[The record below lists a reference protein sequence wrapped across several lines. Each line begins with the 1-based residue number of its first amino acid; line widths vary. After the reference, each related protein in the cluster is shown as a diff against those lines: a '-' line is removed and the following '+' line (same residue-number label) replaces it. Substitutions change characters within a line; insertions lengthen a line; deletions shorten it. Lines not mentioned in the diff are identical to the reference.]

1 MKAWPDKLA
10 TLALVFWVGGLWAIG
25 YIAAPSLFSALPN
38 DRALAGALAGKMFTI
53 TAYVGIACA
62 LYLIIHRLASVGTGA
77 FQQLFFWVALLM
89 LVLTLIG
96 VFGIQ
101 PIIASLKVEG
111 GAKDVMQS
119 LAASR
124 FAHWHGVASILYLI
138 QSLLGAV
145 LVLKR

>member
-1 MKAWPDKLA
+1 MKNWPDKLA
-10 TLALVFWVGGLWAIG
+10 SLALVFWVGGLWAIG
-25 YIAAPSLFSALPN
+25 YLAAPSLFSALPN
-38 DRALAGALAGKMFTI
+38 DRALAGALAGKMFTL

-62 LYLIIHRLASVGTGA
+62 SYLIIHRLASVGTGA
-77 FQQLFFWVALLM
+77 FQQLFFWVTLLM
-89 LVLTLIG
+89 LILTLVG

-101 PIIASLKVEG
+101 PIIANLKVEG

>member
-10 TLALVFWVGGLWAIG
+10 MLALVLWVGGLWAIG
-25 YIAAPSLFSALPN
+25 YIAAPSLFAALPN
-38 DRALAGALAGKMFTI
+38 DRALAGALAGKLFTI
-53 TAYVGIACA
+53 TAYVGIGCA

-89 LVLTLIG
+89 LALTLVG
-96 VFGIQ
+96 VFGVQ
-101 PIIASLKVEG
+101 PIIAGLKVEG

-119 LAASR
+119 VVASR

>member
-1 MKAWPDKLA
+1 MKNWPDKLA
-10 TLALVFWVGGLWAIG
+10 SLALVFWVGGLWAIG
-25 YIAAPSLFSALPN
+25 YLAAPSLFSALPN
-38 DRALAGALAGKMFTI
+38 DRALAGALAGKMFTL
-53 TAYVGIACA
+53 TAYVGMGCA

-89 LVLTLIG
+89 LVLTLVG
-96 VFGIQ
+96 VFGVQ
-101 PIIASLKVEG
+101 PIIASLKMEG
-111 GAKDVMQS
+111 GARDVMQS
-119 LAASR
+119 VAASR

>member
-10 TLALVFWVGGLWAIG
+10 MLALVLWVGGLWAIG
-25 YIAAPSLFSALPN
+25 YIAAPSLFAALPN
-38 DRALAGALAGKMFTI
+38 DRALAGALAGKLFTI
-53 TAYVGIACA
+53 TAYVGIGCA

-89 LVLTLIG
+89 LALTLVG
-96 VFGIQ
+96 VFGVQ
-101 PIIASLKVEG
+101 PIIAGLKVEG
-111 GAKDVMQS
+111 GTKDVMQS
-119 LAASR
+119 VVASR

>member
-1 MKAWPDKLA
+1 MKNWPDKLA
-10 TLALVFWVGGLWAIG
+10 SLTLVFWVGGLWAIG
-25 YIAAPSLFSALPN
+25 YLAAPSLFSALPDN
-38 DRALAGALAGKMFTI
+38 RALAGTLAGKMFTL
-53 TAYVGIACA
+53 TAYVGIGCA

-89 LVLTLIG
+89 LVLTLVG
-96 VFGIQ
+96 VFGVQ